1 MDAAVF
7 ILLTKSCLLIIIT
20 AFGKGKPFQKGR
32 QWVFILQGI
41 DDHCLFPVFQG
52 ALVDARIFFRTL
64 IVFSICKSPSAYPAS
79 ARGAVQSHWL
89 VTKCFPLSGC
99 PAVYFYHFLKQQYL
113 RGDIFSARHI
123 LALVYPISSDTDLI
137 LSPSS
142 NQRCST
148 SIFTSKDGFLGCPAV
163 LTWVNSFRGGLD
175 LHSFPIHVYKALLVG

>member
-123 LALVYPISSDTDLI
+123 LALDFWDAPPYRHGLI
-137 LSPSS
+137 LSEGAWT
-142 NQRCST
+142 ST
-148 SIFTSKDGFLGCPAV
+148 LSQSMYTKLF
-163 LTWVNSFRGGLD
+163 W
-175 LHSFPIHVYKALLVG
+175 